1 MWTYFY
7 RRQFLKACRKNQV
20 ERVIVCCRSR
30 GLDVNTVSKDGWS
43 GLVVAA
49 RYNSEAVV
57 AWLLA
62 QPGVQVNLAT
72 ADGGLT
78 ALMVACAAGHP
89 DIVRRL
95 VQAPGVD
102 LNMRCDG
109 TGWTAAHWAAIH
121 SAACVE
127 VLARVPG
134 LDWNVD
140 SACWLGTP
148 LCCAVRWGNSGSVR
162 ALLSIPGVDLAARD
176 SLNTPL
182 SYLAVTQREAATTDT
197 EVVRLLAGLVE
208 ADWNYRDLA
217 GDTPLM
223 VALKD
228 NMLDIAKV
236 LIQSPL
242 VNVTIP
248 DFQGQ
253 TPEMFARYPYQFM
266 GQQ

>member
-1 MWTYFY
+1 M
-7 RRQFLKACRKNQV
+7 
-20 ERVIVCCRSR
+20 ERVTVCCQSR
-30 GLDVNTVSKDGWS
+30 GLDVNTVSKDGES

-49 RYNSEAVV
+49 RHNSGAVV

-62 QPGVQVNLAT
+62 QPGIEVNLAT

-78 ALMVACAAGHP
+78 ALMVACAGGHP

-102 LNMRCDG
+102 LNMRCHG
-109 TGWTAAHWAAIH
+109 TGWTAAHWAAMY

-134 LDWNVD
+134 LDWNMD
-140 SACWLGTP
+140 SAYWLGTP

-162 ALLSIPGVDLAARD
+162 ALLAIPSVDLAARD
-176 SLNTPL
+176 SLHTPL
-182 SYLAVTQREAATTDT
+182 SYLAVTQREAATTDA
-197 EVVRLLAGLVE
+197 EVVRLLAGLAE
-208 ADWNYRDLA
+208 ADWNDRDLV

-228 NMLDIAKV
+228 NMLDIAKI

-242 VNVTIP
+242 VDVTIA

-253 TPEMFARYPYQFM
+253 TPEMFARYPSQFM
-266 GQQ
+266 GR